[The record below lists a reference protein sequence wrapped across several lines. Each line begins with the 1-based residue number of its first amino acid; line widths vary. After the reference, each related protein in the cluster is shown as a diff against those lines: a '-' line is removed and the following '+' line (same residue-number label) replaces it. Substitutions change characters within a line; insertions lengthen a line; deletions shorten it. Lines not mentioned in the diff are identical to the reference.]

1 MGFASN
7 LGDKADETQEILN
20 QCQPEDFLKYG
31 LIPELVG
38 RLPVV
43 ATLDE
48 LSEEDLQRILVEP
61 KNALMKQF
69 QKLFEYEKIHLTFTD
84 GALRAVAKE
93 AARRKT
99 GARGLRSILEEVM
112 LDIMYEIPSRTDLR
126 ECTVDED
133 AILGKKPPVLL
144 SERRAS

>member
-1 MGFASN
+1 MGFASTSATR
-7 LGDKADETQEILN
+7 LTRRKEILTN
-20 QCQPEDFLKYG
+20 ASQKTFSNMAD
-31 LIPELVG
+31 PELVG

-48 LSEEDLQRILVEP
+48 LSEEDLQRIIVEP
-61 KNALMKQF
+61 KNALVKQF

-84 GALRAVAKE
+84 DALRAVAKE

-126 ECTVDED
+126 ECTVDEE
-133 AILGKKPPVLL
+133 AILGKKSPVLL